1 MRYRRPTAEW
11 RGEEG
16 TSVMLFLSPQRWELV
31 RVRVRAQ
38 YKTRNTGRANLLPSG
53 AETPARDDSGTD
65 G

>member
-1 MRYRRPTAEW
+1 
-11 RGEEG
+11 
-16 TSVMLFLSPQRWELV
+16 MLFLSPQRWELV